1 MSSSNSYV
9 NRLMA
14 GFESSKGLRLNLVY
28 VTFLAIALI
37 LVAIQAYTTFTST
50 NYGKF
55 QGQLL
60 YIVAAIVAGVTG
72 HLLQG
77 PFQVF
82 SVILFIAVLNF
93 FQAHYQHHSNLSGG
107 ALTAATA
114 EMKRSAE
121 ILFWT
126 LLFFG
131 TIYLVFVFVPQIQSI
146 IPTAENAYKEMKF
159 KMSAPKLAAP
169 APAAAGPSA

>member
-14 GFESSKGLRLNLVY
+14 GFESSKGLRLNIIYL
-28 VTFLAIALI
+28 TFLVIALI
-37 LVAIQAYTTFTST
+37 LSGIHAYGSFTST
-50 NYGKF
+50 NYGKLWAEF
-55 QGQLL
+55 LF
-60 YIVAAIVAGVTG
+60 VVTAIVAGVTG

-93 FQAHYQHHSNLSGG
+93 FTTHFQHFDNLGSP
-107 ALTAATA
+107 ATA
-114 EMKRSAE
+114 VAQMKRSAE
-121 ILFWT
+121 ILFWS
-126 LLFFG
+126 LMFFG
-131 TIYLVFVFVPQIQSI
+131 LVYLVFVFLPAVQNV

-159 KMSAPKLAAP
+159 KMSAPRLAAP
-169 APAAAGPSA
+169 VAAAPSA

>member
-14 GFESSKGLRLNLVY
+14 GFESSKGLRLNIMYLA
-28 VTFLAIALI
+28 FLAVALM
-37 LVAIQAYTTFTST
+37 LVGIQAYTVFTSS
-50 NYGKF
+50 NYGQF
-55 QGQLL
+55 QGRLL
-60 YIVAAIVAGVTG
+60 AIVAAIVAGVAG

-93 FQAHYQHHSNLSGG
+93 FTAHYKHFDGLSGG
-107 ALTAATA
+107 ALTAALA

-121 ILFWT
+121 ILFWV

-131 TIYLVFVFVPQIQSI
+131 LIYLVFVFVPMFQSI
-146 IPTAENAYKEMKF
+146 IPTAENAYKEMKL
-159 KMSAPKLAAP
+159 KQSAPKLAAP
-169 APAAAGPSA
+169 AVSSPAPSA

>member
-14 GFESSKGLRLNLVY
+14 GFESSKGLRLNIVY
-28 VTFLAIALI
+28 VAFLAIALVLTGIHAWGTFSTSNYSKFWAEFLFIATAI
-37 LVAIQAYTTFTST
+37 L
-50 NYGKF
+50 
-55 QGQLL
+55 
-60 YIVAAIVAGVTG
+60 AGVTG

-82 SVILFIAVLNF
+82 SIILFIAVLNF
-93 FQAHYQHHSNLSGG
+93 FSAHYKHFDNLGSP
-107 ALTAATA
+107 AAA
-114 EMKRSAE
+114 IADMKRSAE
-121 ILFWT
+121 ILFWS

-131 TIYLVFVFVPQIQSI
+131 VVYLVFVFVPAIQNV

-169 APAAAGPSA
+169 APAVATPSA

>member
-14 GFESSKGLRLNLVY
+14 GFESSKGLRLNIIY
-28 VTFLAIALI
+28 VVFLAIALVLAGI
-37 LVAIQAYTTFTST
+37 HAYGSFTST
-50 NYGKF
+50 NYGKLWAEF
-55 QGQLL
+55 LF
-60 YIVAAIVAGVTG
+60 IVTAIVAGVTG

-93 FQAHYQHHSNLSGG
+93 FTAHYQHFDNIG
-107 ALTAATA
+107 AGPSRDAAVA
-114 EMKRSAE
+114 QMKRSAE
-121 ILFWT
+121 IVFWS

-131 TIYLVFVFVPQIQSI
+131 LVYLVFVFLPVVQNI

-169 APAAAGPSA
+169 VAAAPSA